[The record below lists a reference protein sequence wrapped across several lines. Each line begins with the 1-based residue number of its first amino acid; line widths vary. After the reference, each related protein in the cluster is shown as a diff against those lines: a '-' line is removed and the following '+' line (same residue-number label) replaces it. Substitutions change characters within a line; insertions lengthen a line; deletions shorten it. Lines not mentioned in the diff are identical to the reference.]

1 MAQQGQD
8 RTRQPEKDRAKT
20 QGPETRAKNREAAQ
34 TGSKDQG
41 TH

>member
-1 MAQQGQD
+1 MAHQGQD
-8 RTRQPEKDRAKT
+8 RTRQPEKDKAKG
-20 QGPETRAKNREAAQ
+20 QGPKTRAKNREITQ

>member
-8 RTRQPEKDRAKT
+8 RTREPGKDRVKE
-20 QGPETRAKNREAAQ
+20 QGPKTRAKNRETAK